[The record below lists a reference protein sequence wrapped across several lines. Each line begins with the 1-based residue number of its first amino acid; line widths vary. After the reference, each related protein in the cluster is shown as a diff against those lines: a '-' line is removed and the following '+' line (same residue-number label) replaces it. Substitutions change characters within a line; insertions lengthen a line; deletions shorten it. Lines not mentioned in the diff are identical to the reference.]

1 MARQVLYTCAVS
13 HCSALHSS
21 GADAEHMEINVRH
34 RPAYSLAYVLL
45 DSSERVFV
53 ERSAMAAMSGGVS
66 VRASTGGSSLV
77 KAVSR
82 HTFGGES
89 FVFSCF
95 EAELTGAW
103 VALAPTLPGDIDVLR
118 LDGGQGLLIQTGS
131 LLAYSE
137 GVDVSM
143 RYGGVRGML
152 IQEGVAFLHAT
163 GEGDVVISSYGAIEQ
178 LQLGDDEQL
187 IVDSGHLVAFSAGV
201 RFEVGPLGSIA
212 TAALTG
218 EGLVARFTGPGTVII
233 QTRAEQQ
240 LRDWLLPDRGQNKS

>member
-1 MARQVLYTCAVS
+1 M
-13 HCSALHSS
+13 
-21 GADAEHMEINVRH
+21 
-34 RPAYSLAYVLL
+34 L
-45 DSSERVFV
+45 DSAERVFV

-66 VRASTGGSSLV
+66 VRASTGGTSLS
-77 KAVSR
+77 KALSR
-82 HTFGGES
+82 QALGGES
-89 FVFSCF
+89 LVFSCF

-103 VALAPTLPGDIDVLR
+103 VALAPTLPGDVEMHR

-152 IQEGVAFLHAT
+152 MHEGVAFLHAA
-163 GEGDVVISSYGAIEQ
+163 GEGDVVISSYGALEQ
-178 LQLGDDEQL
+178 LQLGVDEQL
-187 IVDSGHLVAFSAGV
+187 IVDSGHLVAFSAGL
-201 RFEVGPLGSIA
+201 RFEVGPLGSLT

-218 EGLVARFTGPGTVII
+218 EGLVSRFTGPGSVII

-240 LRDWLLPDRGQNKS
+240 LRNWLLPDRGQNKG